1 MKYKPIF
8 GDQSN
13 FDKADADAV
22 CAYYPGDGFSL
33 LSFISEDKLKKLTRP
48 TFLLINI
55 VAMRRI
61 IKEPKRWTVEDQ
73 KAGRLPEVGS
83 DVLCSNG
90 KTIYTIEAVNKN
102 ENQLCVR
109 DGDDGDL
116 AITYT
121 QYVTPIETQEERA
134 QREEDEFVSLVESKY
149 NHMPNEISFRAGI
162 RAAYRKL
169 KGGE

>member
-1 MKYKPIF
+1 MAILKY
-8 GDQSN
+8 
-13 FDKADADAV
+13 
-22 CAYYPGDGFSL
+22 GF
-33 LSFISEDKLKKLTRP
+33 IKL
-48 TFLLINI
+48 
-55 VAMRRI
+55 AMRRI
-61 IKEPKRWTVEDQ
+61 IKEPKRWTWDDK

-121 QYVTPIETQEERA
+121 QHIQPLETPREKYDRERDECIDKLLAKIPPSPITVVTAMKIMYEELRPFTG
-134 QREEDEFVSLVESKY
+134 D
-149 NHMPNEISFRAGI
+149 NHD
-162 RAAYRKL
+162 
-169 KGGE
+169 

>member
-1 MKYKPIF
+1 M
-8 GDQSN
+8 
-13 FDKADADAV
+13 
-22 CAYYPGDGFSL
+22 
-33 LSFISEDKLKKLTRP
+33 
-48 TFLLINI
+48 
-55 VAMRRI
+55 
-61 IKEPKRWTVEDQ
+61 
-73 KAGRLPEVGS
+73 PEVGS

-134 QREEDEFVSLVESKY
+134 KREEDEFIDSMVKELNVNIY
-149 NHMPNEISFRAGI
+149 SFSYQII
-162 RAAYRKL
+162 RSAIRHSYRKL